1 MKILGF
7 LLCFVAGVSSAN
19 QLTLER
25 IYDSPSL
32 SGKSPQALAL
42 SPDGQR
48 VTFIRGKLTD
58 YERYDLWE
66 YHIPSGETRL
76 LFDADDLH
84 TGAENLSDEEK
95 ARRER
100 MRVFGSGIMSYQWS
114 ADGKALLFPLAG
126 DAFYY
131 RLGDESATKVLD
143 TQEFETDVKLS
154 PKGNY
159 LSFIREQNLFVIDL
173 RTGKERQLTNE
184 GGGAIKFGMAE
195 FVAQEEMSRMTG
207 YWWSPDES
215 HIALTR
221 VDESPVIEI
230 TRSEIYADNI
240 KTITQRYPKAGTP
253 NVQIDLGLLSMKK
266 GDIRWVDLGKNKDIY
281 LARGKWHP
289 SSELFTYQLQSRNQ
303 QTLELH
309 AVDASDLSQTDLL
322 TERSN
327 TWVNLHDDL
336 YFIDDNSFIWASER
350 DGFKHLYQY
359 SLGSQKAKQLTQG
372 EWVVDQIEAIDKA
385 KGVLYFSGRKDT
397 PLERHL
403 YGLSLQNGTI
413 NKISSRAG
421 MHSVTFSDDA
431 SVYVDSFSTVDTPPQ
446 VSLNNANGKQLTWL
460 EQNAINKQHPLH
472 AYQSQWVSPTFG
484 TVKADDGTDLH
495 YRLYTPKDTSS
506 KRPVIVY
513 LYGGPGVQMV
523 TNGWGRRGLLVQYW
537 VSQGYV
543 VFTLDNRG
551 SKYRGKAFED
561 PLYLKMGQVE
571 VRDQIAGVKFL
582 RTLPYVD
589 ANRIGVYGHSYGGY
603 MALMTMFQ
611 ASDYFQAGVSG
622 APVTDWRLY
631 DTHYTERFMGN
642 PNEVDA
648 AYTASSVFPYAKGL
662 KGKLLIYHGM
672 ADDNVLFT
680 HSTMLYKHLQDL
692 AIPFEVMDYPGKKH
706 SLRGKATQIHLGHT
720 ITNFFDRN
728 LKP

>member
-403 YGLSLQNGTI
+403 YGLSLQNGAI